1 MAPLSHLLPLLLLAG
16 ASASCPDITKF
27 RSKTMA
33 ASFDPARLTGFWYE
47 HAYIDIAQVGASCQT
62 LNSTYDAA
70 SGLISMPFAVKYG
83 PIPFTIVELY
93 TPFPNA
99 TSTKA
104 YVNEGEREGEKE
116 REGEG
121 GRERERRG
129 RERREVY
136 MCKCVLCRSGS
147 AYLNRVRLRNTCN
160 RMERVEPPC
169 VYCAVCTACCAFPT
183 STMVR

>member
-47 HAYIDIAQVGASCQT
+47 HAYIDIAQVGSSCQT

-104 YVNEGEREGEKE
+104 YVTEGERERG
-116 REGEG
+116 R
-121 GRERERRG
+121 GREREREGG
-129 RERREVY
+129 RETDRQTKSEGWR
-136 MCKCVLCRSGS
+136 
-147 AYLNRVRLRNTCN
+147 RVR
-160 RMERVEPPC
+160 ESVC
-169 VYCAVCTACCAFPT
+169 VRALGD
-183 STMVR
+183 SRSI

>member
-47 HAYIDIAQVGASCQT
+47 HAYIDIAQVGSSCQT

-104 YVNEGEREGEKE
+104 YVNEGERERERKRE
-116 REGEG
+116 REGE
-121 GRERERRG
+121 REREEGGRG
-129 RERREVY
+129 ERCICVSVY
-136 MCKCVLCRSGS
+136 YAGAALPIGTACVCAIRATVWSVRSQS
-147 AYLNRVRLRNTCN
+147 
-160 RMERVEPPC
+160 PC

>member
-1 MAPLSHLLPLLLLAG
+1 
-16 ASASCPDITKF
+16 
-27 RSKTMA
+27 MA

-47 HAYIDIAQVGASCQT
+47 HAYIDIAQVGSSCQT

-104 YVNEGEREGEKE
+104 YVTGGERERE
-116 REGEG
+116 RERERGT
-121 GRERERRG
+121 GREREREKREGEERG
-129 RERREVY
+129 VY
-136 MCKCVLCRSGS
+136 V
-147 AYLNRVRLRNTCN
+147 
-160 RMERVEPPC
+160 
-169 VYCAVCTACCAFPT
+169 
-183 STMVR
+183 